1 MTLNAGRKLGRYEI
15 RKQIG
20 AGGMG
25 EVYLAEDT
33 RLRRKIALKV
43 LPENIA
49 QDKDRLRRFEQE
61 AHSASALNHPNILT
75 IYEFGAEKDVH
86 FLAAEFV
93 EGETLRER
101 MLEEPLS
108 IEEALDVAAQTVSAL
123 AAAHASGI
131 IHRDIKPENIM
142 IRRDHLVKVLDF
154 GLAKLTEN
162 KSEISDAKA
171 ETWAQVNT
179 MPGVIMGTAAYMS
192 PEQARGK
199 QTGARSDIWSVG
211 CVLYEMLT
219 RKHPFV
225 GETMNDTIA
234 AILMEEP
241 ASPTNFN
248 REITAKLER
257 IVLKT
262 LTKDVEERYQT
273 AEDLLVDLKSLKKQ
287 IEFRTEFEQTASAST
302 QTTGLNK
309 KATQILP
316 VQATSSA
323 KYIVGEIKNH
333 KTGFVVF
340 SVLLFAAIGLGY
352 WFFANRPATATPI
365 ESIAVL
371 LFANESGNA
380 DTEYL
385 SEGMTESLISS
396 LSQLPKL
403 SVKARSSVF
412 RYKGKETNAQTIGKE
427 LNVQAILNGRV
438 VQRGND
444 LTLYVELID
453 TTTENVLWKES
464 YNKPMANLIALQS
477 EIARDV
483 SNKLKTKLSG
493 ADEQR
498 LAKNY
503 TENTEAYQLYLKGRF
518 YWNKRTGKDL
528 QKAIEYFQQ
537 AIDVDPNYALAYAG
551 LADAY
556 ALLSPYLAA
565 PPREVMPKAREAAQ
579 KALTLDDQLVEAH
592 TALGLIL
599 NTYDYDFAGAER
611 EFKRAIELNPNYA
624 TAHQFYGELLMYLDR
639 REDADAE
646 FRRAVELDPL
656 SLIINRQ
663 YGESLLY
670 ARKYEASIVQFK
682 KTLDLDSNFAAA
694 RVSLS
699 VAYQLTGKHPET
711 IEEYAKFQEL
721 IGEKQ
726 NAALIRQSFAEG
738 GWSGFLRTMI
748 GETRLSNATPYTLA
762 TWYTMLG
769 KKDKAF
775 EELNKSYE
783 IREYFLVLLKV
794 DPRFDDLRSDQRFQ
808 DLLRRVGFPQ
818 LEK

>member
-1 MTLNAGRKLGRYEI
+1 MPEENLVVTRFANKSARAEWVKFISPKIRVFGVKLRS
-15 RKQIG
+15 RFC
-20 AGGMG
+20 
-25 EVYLAEDT
+25 L
-33 RLRRKIALKV
+33 KILLKT
-43 LPENIA
+43 
-49 QDKDRLRRFEQE
+49 KTGRFEQE
-61 AHSASALNHPNILT
+61 AFAASALNHPNILT
-75 IYEFGAEKDVH
+75 IYEFDADEEIH

-108 IEEALDVAAQTVSAL
+108 IEEVLDVAVQTVSAL
-123 AAAHASGI
+123 AAAHESGI
-131 IHRDIKPENIM
+131 IHRDIKPENIV

-162 KSEISDAKA
+162 KSEISDAEA

-179 MPGVIMGTAAYMS
+179 VPGVIMGTVAYMS

-199 QTGARSDIWSVG
+199 QTDARSDIWSVG

-225 GETMNDTIA
+225 GETINDTIA

-273 AEDLLVDLKSLKKQ
+273 AEDLLVDLKSLKKR
-287 IEFRTEFEQTASAST
+287 IELSEEIEREASANR
-302 QTTGLNK
+302 QTSEQSKN
-309 KATQILP
+309 ATQVLSA
-316 VQATSSA
+316 QATSSA
-323 KYIVGEIKNH
+323 EYIAGEVKNH
-333 KTGFVVF
+333 KIGFVIL

-352 WFFANRPATATPI
+352 WFFANRSTTAAPI

-371 LFANESGNA
+371 PFANESGNV
-380 DTEYL
+380 DVEYL

-444 LTLYVELID
+444 LTLYVELVD

-592 TALGLIL
+592 AALGLIL

-646 FRRAVELDPL
+646 FRRALELDPL

-699 VAYQLTGKHPET
+699 LAYQLTGKYPET

-738 GWSGFLRTMI
+738 GWSGFLRTMT
-748 GETRLSNATPYTLA
+748 GENRLSNATPYALA
-762 TWYTMLG
+762 TWYAKLG
-769 KKDKAF
+769 EKDKAF

-783 IREYFLVLLKV
+783 IREYFLVLLNV
-794 DPRFDDLRSDQRFQ
+794 DPRFDDLRSDPRFL
-808 DLLRRVGFPQ
+808 DLLRRVGLPQ
-818 LEK
+818 